1 MFPDSNIQPIKWIVK
16 NWVSLILHRSIS
28 WQQARSF
35 PPRSRDS
42 GSRVQKNV
50 RCIRGYYVEKNG
62 RIGSRRVGEKAENVD
77 LGGGGDIAILTK
89 KEGIS
94 KGFNG
99 RSGKKG
105 ENVRWRANLATA
117 RYFDICRK
125 RDKKAEPYLKSERRP
140 RSRAHCLGINRSRDK
155 GTFTGETRVLPNDN
169 NCSRSVH
176 DSPANER

>member
-1 MFPDSNIQPIKWIVK
+1 M
-16 NWVSLILHRSIS
+16 
-28 WQQARSF
+28 
-35 PPRSRDS
+35 
-42 GSRVQKNV
+42 
-50 RCIRGYYVEKNG
+50 
-62 RIGSRRVGEKAENVD
+62 GEKAENVD

-140 RSRAHCLGINRSRDK
+140 RSRALPRDK
-155 GTFTGETRVLPNDN
+155 SFRGQRNVHRRNTR
-169 NCSRSVH
+169 
-176 DSPANER
+176 SPQ